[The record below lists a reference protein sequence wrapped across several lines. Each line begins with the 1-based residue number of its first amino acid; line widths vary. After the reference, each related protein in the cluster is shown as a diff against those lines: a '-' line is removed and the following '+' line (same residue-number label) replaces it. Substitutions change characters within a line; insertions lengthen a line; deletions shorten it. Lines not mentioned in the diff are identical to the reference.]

1 METVSDCFVWVV
13 SEVTDMV
20 EIKKGVVVG
29 VFNSPEQASA
39 YAKKRTDER
48 EVITSVVRWGINES
62 CPMYMGGMI

>member
-1 METVSDCFVWVV
+1 METISDYFVWVV

-29 VFNSPEQASA
+29 VFNNPEQASA

-48 EVITSVVRWGINES
+48 GVITSVVRWGINES